1 MKSKSIICKMTL
13 KKLLLTTILSLS
25 IIPVFILGFTSAKVT
40 NDGANKDFSNNG
52 KLLVDIANDMI
63 ATRFKS
69 YKGILDGLASQ
80 SDFNDVNNLKNNLL
94 LTAKNDSSILNAY
107 YAPGN
112 DAKLIQS
119 LDGEL
124 PADFDAREQQW
135 YADSLA
141 AKGGFTFEQP
151 YKDTL
156 TDKYTV
162 TIYKGVIKDNNEIG
176 VLALDIDLTSLSEQI
191 SCIQYGKTGKIIVT
205 SKDGLVIAHTD
216 KNKIGTDEPAKLPV
230 WKEIS
235 SKTDGYLNYNFN
247 KVFYNGYYTTDNY
260 TGYKIILTVTKNEI
274 LNTVLSQLIS
284 LVIILVIII
293 VICIFASLKL
303 SRFLVNNIHAIQS
316 SLSKASSGDFTEE
329 LTFEKRTEEFTD
341 LENSYNEMSTNLKDL
356 ISNVTSS
363 TNDVTKTSNLSL
375 NTSKDIAGTI
385 EQVAT
390 TITQISVGTSE
401 SANGL
406 EDISNNMNTLSE
418 SLNEIT
424 ELTNTA
430 NKMAESTNE
439 LGKEGLQLVEDI
451 KSKSDVTKNSTTE
464 VYNVVSDVSYSI
476 EKIQNINKAISDIT
490 EQTNL
495 LALNAA
501 IEAARAGEAGRG
513 FAVVSD
519 QIRKL
524 AEETSQSAKQ
534 IDAIITEINTNAEQ
548 AVNKAKLTTDAVKSQ
563 EDVVNHSQEIFTK
576 IINELDEVTS
586 KIYEISRS
594 TESVNKMK
602 DNVSHQVDS
611 LSSILEETAAGTE
624 EVTASAEEVSAAT
637 QEFVVNFSKLKEM
650 ADDLNNQI
658 DHFKS

>member
-1 MKSKSIICKMTL
+1 
-13 KKLLLTTILSLS
+13 
-25 IIPVFILGFTSAKVT
+25 
-40 NDGANKDFSNNG
+40 
-52 KLLVDIANDMI
+52 
-63 ATRFKS
+63 
-69 YKGILDGLASQ
+69 
-80 SDFNDVNNLKNNLL
+80 
-94 LTAKNDSSILNAY
+94 
-107 YAPGN
+107 
-112 DAKLIQS
+112 
-119 LDGEL
+119 
-124 PADFDAREQQW
+124 
-135 YADSLA
+135 
-141 AKGGFTFEQP
+141 
-151 YKDTL
+151 
-156 TDKYTV
+156 
-162 TIYKGVIKDNNEIG
+162 
-176 VLALDIDLTSLSEQI
+176 
-191 SCIQYGKTGKIIVT
+191 
-205 SKDGLVIAHTD
+205 
-216 KNKIGTDEPAKLPV
+216 
-230 WKEIS
+230 
-235 SKTDGYLNYNFN
+235 
-247 KVFYNGYYTTDNY
+247 
-260 TGYKIILTVTKNEI
+260 
-274 LNTVLSQLIS
+274 
-284 LVIILVIII
+284 
-293 VICIFASLKL
+293 
-303 SRFLVNNIHAIQS
+303 
-316 SLSKASSGDFTEE
+316 
-329 LTFEKRTEEFTD
+329 
-341 LENSYNEMSTNLKDL
+341 
-356 ISNVTSS
+356 
-363 TNDVTKTSNLSL
+363 
-375 NTSKDIAGTI
+375 
-385 EQVAT
+385 
-390 TITQISVGTSE
+390 
-401 SANGL
+401 
-406 EDISNNMNTLSE
+406 
-418 SLNEIT
+418 
-424 ELTNTA
+424 
-430 NKMAESTNE
+430 MAESTNE

-658 DHFKS
+658 DHFKF